1 MPFRRPGKPTPIS
14 VKATALAAFEN
25 GLANGDQIAAR
36 AKISRSTLYNWQLQA
51 ESDPALALA
60 VQQKRQ
66 ALAEKME
73 TLASKLAD
81 KLISVADDA
90 DLNNKASTA
99 LGISV
104 DKWLALTGQP
114 SSITEHRHLHLDL
127 TGEAIAALQAYVD
140 AGFSEQEA
148 RADLAAADPDLFR
161 ALPLGPVIDIEAE
174 DAGDDED
181 EATSEASG
189 DDAPPDVL

>member
-1 MPFRRPGKPTPIS
+1 MPARPPSIAT
-14 VKATALAAFEN
+14 KATILAAVESDVQS
-25 GLANGDQIAAR
+25 ASEAAR
-36 AKISRSTLYNWQLQA
+36 RAKVSRNTIYAWQREAQ
-51 ESDPALALA
+51 DNPALSDA

-81 KLISVADDA
+81 KLISVADEA

-127 TGEAIAALQAYVD
+127 TSEAISALQAYLD

-161 ALPLGPVIDIEAE
+161 ALPPGPIIDLEAE
-174 DAGDDED
+174 DAGEDED
-181 EATSEASG
+181 EATSEAPLE
-189 DDAPPDVL
+189 DAPPAAL